1 MKQKYFTSVILLV
14 VILFTSVFSLKAQEQ
29 IAILQEPFVI
39 LLDPNDGTIVDP
51 TFIDLTPLSPG
62 TPKGIIQVNDEI
74 WISDQIGDRI
84 DRFDL
89 DGNYLS
95 TISGGMDNIKGMAVI
110 NNSEVWLSNAGTAN
124 GAPGDAIIRFDL
136 DGNNLGFFN
145 TSSIGSSFDIIDT
158 GSEVYVSYIGATESK
173 IERRDYSGNILGDI
187 VGTGVVNFI
196 QQIEVNTSNNSVYAA
211 VFSTAGSNSSGLYE
225 FAISD
230 GSILNYWGAEGSLRG
245 VAQLGDGNIL
255 ISNSGGI
262 HILNPNTGVA
272 TTISGSA
279 SQYFGRLNLSPCTT
293 PPTPTGDANQ
303 TFNEG
308 ATLAD
313 IVINPPSVTWFATEA
328 DALANTNPLPNSTL
342 LVDGTTYWA
351 VNIVNGCLSE
361 PFAVTVTV
369 LCTPPPTPTGD
380 SNQSLPEGST
390 IDDIVIDPPT
400 VIWFAT
406 EADALANTN
415 PLPAGTPLVD
425 GATYWAVNIVNDC
438 LSEPFPVTITILLGI
453 NNLKASQLKVYP
465 NPTYDT
471 ITISYSEEIQS
482 VSIYNVVGQELFF
495 DSNVFDVSTTID
507 VSRFEATILFV
518 KIKTETGEKTVKVL
532 KLN

>member
-1 MKQKYFTSVILLV
+1 MKQKYFTSVIFLL
-14 VILFTSVFSLKAQEQ
+14 IIFFFNTFSLKAQER
-29 IAILQEPFVI
+29 IAVLQEPFVV
-39 LLDPNDGTIVDP
+39 LLDPNDGSIIDP

-62 TPKGIIQVNDEI
+62 TPKGIIQVNEEI
-74 WISDQIGDRI
+74 WVSDQIGDRI

-89 DGNYLS
+89 DGNYVS

-110 NNSEVWLSNAGTAN
+110 NNTEVWLTNAGTAN

-136 DGNNLGFFN
+136 DGNNLGFLN

-158 GSEVYVSYIGATESK
+158 GTEVYVSYIGATETK

-196 QQIEVNTSNNSVYAA
+196 QQIEQNTTNNSVYAA
-211 VFSTAGSNSSGLYE
+211 VFSVATPNDSGLYE
-225 FAISD
+225 FAESD
-230 GSILNYWGAEGSLRG
+230 GSILNYWGTQGSLRG

-255 ISNSGGI
+255 ISNAAGV
-262 HILNPNTGVA
+262 HILNPGTG
-272 TTISGSA
+272 TTTNISAG
-279 SQYFGRLNLSPCTT
+279 QTHYFGRLNLSPCTP
-293 PPTPTGDANQ
+293 PPTPTGDATQ

-313 IVINPPSVTWFATEA
+313 IVITPPTVTWFATEA
-328 DALANTNPLPNSTL
+328 DALANTNPLPNNTL

-351 VNIVNGCLSE
+351 VNIVGDCLSD

-380 SNQSLPEGST
+380 ANQTFNEGAT
-390 IDDIVIDPPT
+390 IEDIVVDPPT
-400 VIWFAT
+400 VTWFAT

-415 PLPAGTPLVD
+415 ALPAGTLLVD

-438 LSEPFPVTITILLGI
+438 LSDPFPVTITLIILGI
-453 NNLKASQLKVYP
+453 EDFAEYGINIYP
-465 NPTYDT
+465 NPVKDVLTIASNT
-471 ITISYSEEIQS
+471 ITISEVEIYDMLGNR
-482 VSIYNVVGQELFF
+482 VIVM
-495 DSNVFDVSTTID
+495 SNPDTTFNID
-507 VSRFEATILFV
+507 VSPLSEGIYLVRLSIE
-518 KIKTETGEKTVKVL
+518 GKVL
-532 KLN
+532 HKKILKK